1 MPTQQPAAPGRSRL
15 VRHLAAAALVAATQ
29 ACFFAAA
36 ARADLVRILHENR
49 DAVQARID
57 LVQQARHEI
66 NAAYYIVGDDEVPL
80 VFLSLLRDAA
90 RRGLAVRLIV
100 DGHSNNN
107 QMPRALEAHLIRAGV
122 EIREFHPKTPGH
134 RDWAKHR
141 MHDKLLVVDGEQ
153 MITGGRNIK
162 NEYFGLDCR
171 NYVDRDVYLRGC
183 KAAEARSY
191 FMSLWSSED
200 VLPARLVGPMDEKIP
215 QTQRHCDLND
225 ACDEDAIRRAGLLL
239 DEAPARAVACN
250 IVRLDTGRDWSAAAR
265 QVESICFLHDYPCI
279 DKQEAGIGRDMI
291 GLLSTARCSLVL
303 ETPYLALSREMKRLL
318 TGLSRQGVHVTILTN
333 SFETNDEKPAQALYE
348 NDKRQFLRAGIELW
362 ELRGCD
368 HLHAK
373 AAVIDGCVAV
383 IGSYNFDEL
392 SQKKN
397 SEVALAVYDAR
408 TAAELFA
415 SFSTHLQR
423 AYQIG
428 RNLRPVGY
436 DAKYPGAD
444 RQQIRELRR
453 NRVVVPLIK
462 RFL

>member
-1 MPTQQPAAPGRSRL
+1 MATQEPAAESRSRHA
-15 VRHLAAAALVAATQ
+15 RRIAAAVFVVATQ
-29 ACFFAAA
+29 ACFAAA
-36 ARADLVRILHENR
+36 ASADLVRILHDNC
-49 DAVQARID
+49 DAVQARVD
-57 LVQQARHEI
+57 LIQQARAEI
-66 NAAYYIVGDDEVPL
+66 NVSYYIVGDDEVPL
-80 VFLSLLRDAA
+80 AFLALLRDAA

-107 QMPRALEAHLIRAGV
+107 QMPRALEAHLIREGV
-122 EIREFHPKTPGH
+122 EIREFHPKTSGE
-134 RDWAKHR
+134 RMWAKHR
-141 MHDKLLVVDGEQ
+141 SHDKLLIVDNEHL
-153 MITGGRNIK
+153 ITGGRNLK

-191 FMSLWSSED
+191 FMSRWSSED
-200 VLPARLVGPMDEKIP
+200 VVPARLCGPMDQKIP
-215 QTQRHCDLND
+215 EKQRHCDLND

-239 DEAPARAVACN
+239 DEAPRRAVECN
-250 IVRLDTGRDWSAAAR
+250 IVQLNTGRDWSAGAR

-279 DKQEAGIGRDMI
+279 DKELSGIGRDMI
-291 GLLSTARCSLVL
+291 ELLSTAQCSLVL

-333 SFETNDEKPAQALYE
+333 SFETNDQRPAQGLYE

-397 SEVALAVYDAR
+397 SEVALAIYDAQ

-415 SFSTHLQR
+415 SFCVHLQR

-428 RNLRPVGY
+428 RNLRPLGY
-436 DAKYPGAD
+436 DTKYPGAD
-444 RQQIRELRR
+444 RDQIRELRR
-453 NRVVVPLIK
+453 ARVIAPLIK
-462 RFL
+462 KFL